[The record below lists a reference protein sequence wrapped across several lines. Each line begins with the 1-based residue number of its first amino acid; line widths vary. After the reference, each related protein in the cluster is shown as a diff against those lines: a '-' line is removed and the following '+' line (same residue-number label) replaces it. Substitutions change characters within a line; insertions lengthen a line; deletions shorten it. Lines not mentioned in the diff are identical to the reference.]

1 MPTPFPIGI
10 LEPKRL
16 LFKREGGFLVQ
27 NSSLSPG
34 GETCGWIGRVE
45 FLLKEIQKAERTEK
59 ELWDFIEHENTA
71 SQATIIGEGVALD
84 HTPLK
89 PAGDAA

>member
-1 MPTPFPIGI
+1 M
-10 LEPKRL
+10 RVN
-16 LFKREGGFLVQ
+16 RERFLGLKARVSTQ
-27 NSSLSPG
+27 GVNMRMDSL
-34 GETCGWIGRVE
+34 GRVE

-59 ELWDFIEHENTA
+59 ELWDFIEHENAA